1 MREKLKQINTTK
13 GWLWCAMAISFL
25 LNIMFIGESYMIFL
39 STDEQGPMAV
49 AALINGVD
57 WSDTTRNLPYY
68 SYGYALILA
77 PIFWLT
83 NSARAMYWGAIIV
96 NALMATAIVP
106 LAYSIGRRLNKEL
119 SEKLMVAIAF
129 CLGHYSCIIVR
140 SHLALCEMTLIF
152 LMWMMTWLC
161 FSIEDKA
168 KSWKYA
174 LLAVLLMY
182 SYTIHQRMLAVVI
195 AGGVA
200 LAVYLFKQF
209 TVKREGKEVLKK
221 LIFYTGIALI
231 LAVIIYFLH
240 SELKAAITEV
250 LWSGGE
256 REHINT
262 PEDMKGRILRYLN
275 WSGVK
280 TLVKA
285 ICGHLYY
292 MGVATLLFGFI
303 GLFCLF
309 KVNWANLLALFSKKR
324 ELSAYPMSKLFILG
338 SFVVSLAVS
347 VFYIGGG
354 TGRADYLVYGR
365 YVEQTFGPI
374 LLIALVYLLSKKE
387 KPMVFSVLSV
397 LGLIICTLIT
407 DYAYGNVR
415 YVEFMG
421 VNCIGINIF
430 RYDGYVH
437 VYTGMVVAL
446 LSFALAY
453 VVFRKMNIK
462 AHMIILTIIAVYW
475 TYCGINLL
483 WNVILPAEKCTYE
496 YSWLLDA
503 RDEGTEDWPVYYT
516 GPSGL
521 TYEAPFIQYLLKD
534 DTLHYIDTA
543 DIHSLRGTSH
553 YAINRHSPIEMQE
566 GYTLKGCSNEVFVYK
581 YDGSEMD
588 NVIELPIEMFQT
600 LTGTFT
606 ERGLVNA
613 EPGVL
618 MYGPYLTLIAGSYH
632 IEVRYEMMSEGGD
645 GYFDVA
651 TGEVTHAVCHF
662 SESTRDENGVYTANL
677 DFSVIETWGREEIR
691 CFVKAGQYRILG
703 ATLTYTRDMIDVPL
717 SIYTTELGVE
727 DENGVVNTAPGRLFA
742 GPYND
747 WYFGDYEILIDYEVL
762 SDDLAGHFA
771 ILEDGTVL
779 DRMEIDR
786 SKGQAVLKLSVEN
799 NTRRRK
805 MDLAC
810 EITSG
815 QIRITNVTILREMEE

>member
-1 MREKLKQINTTK
+1 
-13 GWLWCAMAISFL
+13 
-25 LNIMFIGESYMIFL
+25 MIYL

-57 WSDTTRNLPYY
+57 WADTTRNLPYY

-83 NSARAMYWGAIIV
+83 NSARAMYQGAIVV

-106 LAYSIGRRLNKEL
+106 IAYSIGRRLNKEL
-119 SEKLMVAIAF
+119 PEKLMVAVAF
-129 CLGHYSCIIVR
+129 CLGHYCCIIVR

-152 LMWMMTWLC
+152 IMWMATWLC
-161 FSIEDKA
+161 FSIEDKP
-168 KSWKYA
+168 KLWKY
-174 LLAVLLMY
+174 LLFAGLLLY
-182 SYTIHQRMLAVVI
+182 SYTIHQRMLAVVL
-195 AGGVA
+195 AGGIA
-200 LAVYLFKQF
+200 LVVYLFKQF
-209 TVKREGKEVLKK
+209 TAKNDGKEVRRTL
-221 LIFYTGIALI
+221 LI
-231 LAVIIYFLH
+231 LTV
-240 SELKAAITEV
+240 AAIGVAVTLFILHGSLKDTIKTA
-250 LWSGGE
+250 LWEGGSKADLND
-256 REHINT
+256 INDM
-262 PEDMKGRILRYLN
+262 EDRITRYLN

-292 MGVATLLFGFI
+292 MGVATLLFGFV
-303 GLFCLF
+303 GVFCLF
-309 KVNWANLLALFSKKR
+309 RENWKNLLALFSRKR
-324 ELSAYPMSKLFILG
+324 ELSAYPMSHLFILG
-338 SFVVSLAVS
+338 AFVISLAVS
-347 VFYIGGG
+347 IFYIGGG

-365 YVEQTFGPI
+365 YVEMTFGPI
-374 LLIALVYLLSKKE
+374 LLIALLYMLSKKE
-387 KPMVFSVLSV
+387 KPMVFSLLSV

-437 VYTGMVVAL
+437 VYTGLITAL
-446 LSFALAY
+446 LCFALVGY
-453 VVFRKMNIK
+453 IMRKK
-462 AHMIILTIIAVYW
+462 AFKWQVIILTAMAVYW

-503 RDEGTEDWPVYYT
+503 REEGTEDWPVYYS

-534 DTLHYIDTA
+534 STLHYLDTA
-543 DIHSLRGTSH
+543 DIHSIEGDH
-553 YAINRHSPIEMQE
+553 YVVNKHSPVEMQE
-566 GYTLKGCSNEVFVYK
+566 GYTLMGCSNEVFIYK

-588 NVIELPIEMFQT
+588 NVIELPVDMFQT

-606 ERGLVNA
+606 ENGLVNA
-613 EPGVL
+613 EPGFL

-632 IEVRYEMMSEGGD
+632 IEIQYEMMSEGGE
-645 GYFDVA
+645 GHFDVTA
-651 TGEVTHAVCHF
+651 GDVTHAVNYF
-662 SESTRDENGVYTANL
+662 SENTCDENGVYTANL
-677 DFSVIETWGREEIR
+677 DFSLIETWGREEIR
-691 CFVKAGQYRILG
+691 CYVNSGQFRILG

-717 SIYTTELGVE
+717 SLYTTELGVE
-727 DENGVVNTAPGRLFA
+727 DEDGVINTAPGRLFA
-742 GPYND
+742 GPYNH
-747 WYFGDYEILIDYEVL
+747 WYLGEYEIQIDYEVL
-762 SDDLAGHFA
+762 SDDLTGYFA
-771 ILEDGTVL
+771 IFENGYPL
-779 DRMEIDR
+779 DLVDIDTE
-786 SKGQAVLKLSVEN
+786 KNQAILHVSVGD
-799 NTRRRK
+799 TRREN

-810 EITSG
+810 EVQSG